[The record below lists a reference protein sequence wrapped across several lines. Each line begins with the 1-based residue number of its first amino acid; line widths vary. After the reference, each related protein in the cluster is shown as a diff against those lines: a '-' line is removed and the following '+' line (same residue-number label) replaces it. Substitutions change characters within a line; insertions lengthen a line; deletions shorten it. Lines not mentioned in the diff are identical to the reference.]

1 MNFKTSLL
9 AFAVM
14 VVAAALVFH
23 LFERRLA
30 EAWFA
35 FGSHP
40 EVLRLLEDSL
50 DDQKALAR
58 LDPQRED
65 VYRERFTTVGTLVR
79 RLRILEHNR
88 GEIVRRYE
96 LILLAV
102 FAAAV
107 VLTTAAGV
115 LRHSRDN
122 ARLDRLRQALAE
134 LADGR
139 TDIAVGVGRRDTIG
153 RIARMIERT
162 SQRMARDR
170 RRLNA
175 LRNLSAWQEAAR
187 RHAHEMRTPL
197 AAAQLELTR
206 LGTLLEGE
214 SLERRSD
221 IGQAVGSAGQELD
234 RLSAFTRQFTSF
246 ARLPQ
251 PQKRRWDLTRLVEE
265 FVTTF
270 ASAWPNLRLE
280 LADADVRVDAAVDR
294 DMLRQVL
301 VNLCDNSSLAL
312 GDRRGRLELVLG
324 SDAEGPFVEVSD
336 DGPGIADEVRS
347 RLFEPYTTTRT
358 IGHGMGL
365 GLAISKKIMLDHDG
379 DLELLRTSE
388 DGTTFRLTLPPC
400 PEEMAA

>member
-30 EAWFA
+30 DAWFA

-40 EVLRLLEDSL
+40 EVLRLLEESL
-50 DDQKALAR
+50 DDQKELAR
-58 LDPQRED
+58 LEPQREA
-65 VYRERFTTVGTLVR
+65 VYRERFTTVATLVR

-107 VLTTAAGV
+107 VLATAAGV

-139 TDIAVGVGRRDTIG
+139 TDIAVGERRRDTIG

-206 LGTLLEGE
+206 LTTLLEAE

-221 IGQAVGSAGQELD
+221 IGQAVGSAGQEID

-251 PQKRRWDLTRLVEE
+251 PQKRRWDLSRLLEE

-280 LADADVRVDAAVDR
+280 LAEANPRVEAAVDR

-312 GDRRGRLELVLG
+312 GDRRGRLELELA
-324 SDAEGPFVEVSD
+324 SNAEGTFVEVSD
-336 DGPGIADEVRS
+336 DGPGIASEVRS

-379 DLELLRTSE
+379 DLELRRTSE

-400 PEEMAA
+400 PEEIEA

>member
-9 AFAVM
+9 AFAAM
-14 VVAAALVFH
+14 ILAAALVFY

-30 EAWFA
+30 DAWFA

-40 EVLRLLEDSL
+40 EVMRLLEASL
-50 DDQKALAR
+50 DDQKELAS
-58 LDPQRED
+58 LDPQHEA
-65 VYRERFTTVGTLVR
+65 VYRERFTTVATLVR

-88 GEIVRRYE
+88 CEIIQRYE
-96 LILLAV
+96 QILIAV

-107 VLTTAAGV
+107 VLATAAGM

-139 TDIAVGVGRRDTIG
+139 TDIAVGERRRDTIG

-175 LRNLSAWQEAAR
+175 FRNLSAWQEAAR

-197 AAAQLELTR
+197 AAAELELTR
-206 LGTLLEGE
+206 LGTLLEME
-214 SLERRSD
+214 SLERRSEID
-221 IGQAVGSAGQELD
+221 QAVGSARQELE

-251 PQKRRWDLTRLVEE
+251 PQKLRRDLAQLLEE
-265 FVTTF
+265 FTTTF

-280 LADADVRVDAAVDR
+280 LAQPNARVDAAVDR

-312 GDRRGRLELVLG
+312 GDRCGRLELELV
-324 SDAEGPFVEVSD
+324 SDAEGAFIKVSD
-336 DGPGIADEVRS
+336 DGPGIANEVRS
-347 RLFEPYTTTRT
+347 RIFEPYTTTRT
-358 IGHGMGL
+358 IGQGMGL

-379 DLELLRTSE
+379 DLDLLRTSA
-388 DGTTFRLTLPPC
+388 DGTTFRLTLPTC
-400 PEEMAA
+400 PEEVET